1 MSEAAAP
8 HPLGGRLR
16 SLDVFRGAT
25 IAGMVLVNN
34 AGDWG
39 KTFAPLLH
47 APWHGWTPTD
57 LVFPFFLF
65 IVGVAIP
72 FALGKRREGPL
83 HATILRRAAILFA
96 LGLLLN
102 WYPFYT
108 VTWAKARIP
117 GVLQRIALV
126 YLASALAYIHLSPRA
141 RAWLAGGLLGGYW
154 AVMKLFAAP
163 GFPPGDLSAAG
174 NFAGHVDHLLLGLH
188 TWRLAPGPGDP
199 EGLLSTLPAIVS
211 ALAGLAVGDW
221 LRSARAPLE
230 KLVGLF
236 VWGNVAIAA
245 GLALDPLFPIN
256 KPLWSPSYV
265 VFTTGMAL
273 VGLGL
278 AYWAVD
284 VKGDERWQRWLRPF
298 SIFGTNAILVFV
310 GSSLLARQLWVV
322 KLDDGAGGTLSLQA
336 WLYRQLVASWLPDYW
351 ASLAWALATVGLWLA
366 VATVL
371 YRRKIFLKV

>member
-1 MSEAAAP
+1 MSDAAAP
-8 HPLGGRLR
+8 NPLGGRLR

-34 AGDWG
+34 AGDWS

-72 FALGKRREGPL
+72 FALSKRAGGL

-96 LGLLLN
+96 LGLVLN

-126 YLASALAYIHLSPRA
+126 YLASALAYLHLSARA

-163 GFPPGDLSAAG
+163 GFPAGDLSAAG
-174 NFAGHVDHLLLGLH
+174 NFAGYVDHLLLGLH

-211 ALAGLAVGDW
+211 ALAGLVVGDW

-245 GLALDPLFPIN
+245 SLALDPLFPIN

-273 VGLGL
+273 VGLAL
-278 AYWAVD
+278 TYWAVD
-284 VKGDERWQRWLRPF
+284 VKGDERWQRCLRPF

-336 WLYRQLVASWLPDYW
+336 WLYRQLVASWLPDSW